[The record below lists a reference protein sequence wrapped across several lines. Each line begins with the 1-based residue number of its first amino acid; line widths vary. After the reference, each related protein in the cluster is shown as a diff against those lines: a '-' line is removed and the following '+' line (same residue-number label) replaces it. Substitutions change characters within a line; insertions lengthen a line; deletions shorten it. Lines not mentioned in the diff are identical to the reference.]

1 ISVLI
6 LRCCFL
12 ASLSLFSLSLQ
23 AQNAP
28 PAPTGVSTSNVTNDS
43 ITLNWT
49 SSSGATSYEIRYA
62 GTSTFTA
69 WSDVGNVTSYTLTGL
84 VANQEHVMNLR
95 AKNAN
100 GVSSLVIARA
110 TTLDGTNKAPP
121 APTDVSISDTTHN
134 SITLTWTKSAGAT
147 SYEVYGGVLLIWI
160 DVGDVAS
167 YTFTGLAAN
176 TEYVIFRVRA
186 KNAYGTSPGVIP
198 SGTFL
203 TLPAP
208 PAADR
213 GRPPAKSKR
222 EPKATPIPAT
232 PTPIPQTLR
241 HLPPEIQVNNWVD
254 GAQGRR
260 VGAAGVGRA
269 DLIAQGLLDAIDIWS
284 NVTPGV
290 EVCFAQHGRVVF
302 LDAAYAPRKLSDL
315 PSYQRDGMTCA
326 TIDRAGTVVL
336 LRDDSPPQSPSG
348 AAAQSQAEPG
358 YGQSLSDCEVRP
370 WADLNFRQSPPG
382 GRVLSVTA
390 SRDWLPAK
398 EKRYGYFKVSI
409 WGVEGWISGDYVYSR
424 GDCGA

>member
-1 ISVLI
+1 MVL
-6 LRCCFL
+6 FL
-12 ASLSLFSLSLQ
+12 M
-23 AQNAP
+23 
-28 PAPTGVSTSNVTNDS
+28 D
-43 ITLNWT
+43 
-49 SSSGATSYEIRYA
+49 
-62 GTSTFTA
+62 FT
-69 WSDVGNVTSYTLTGL
+69 D
-84 VANQEHVMNLR
+84 
-95 AKNAN
+95 
-100 GVSSLVIARA
+100 I
-110 TTLDGTNKAPP
+110 
-121 APTDVSISDTTHN
+121 
-134 SITLTWTKSAGAT
+134 
-147 SYEVYGGVLLIWI
+147 
-160 DVGDVAS
+160 GDVAS
-167 YTFTGLAAN
+167 YTYTGLHPNARHALS
-176 TEYVIFRVRA
+176 VRA
-186 KNAYGTSPGVIP
+186 VNEHGHSFTVVLNAV
-198 SGTFL
+198 

-222 EPKATPIPAT
+222 EPDPTPIPAT

-241 HLPPEIQVNNWVD
+241 RLPPEIQVNNWVD

-269 DLIAQGLLDAIDIWS
+269 DLIEQGLLDAIDIWS
-284 NVTPGV
+284 YVTSGV
-290 EVCFAQHGRVVF
+290 EVCFARHGRVVF

-348 AAAQSQAEPG
+348 APAQSQAEPG

-398 EKRYGYFKVSI
+398 EKRYGYFKVSL

-424 GDCGA
+424 GDCGT